1 MRSEA
6 RQRVPR
12 RFRQGRLKEAA
23 GVCGG
28 RGHLWVF
35 NCNPKILDVLLCPSA
50 IPMFLQECIMDHNR
64 TPPPREKQVP
74 KCTAEA

>member
-1 MRSEA
+1 
-6 RQRVPR
+6 
-12 RFRQGRLKEAA
+12 
-23 GVCGG
+23 
-28 RGHLWVF
+28 
-35 NCNPKILDVLLCPSA
+35 VLLCPSA